1 MQSAKERCSRSGV
14 FAMGTKTI
22 AEANLY
28 NDVLF
33 LFSCYGNTDMTGLI
47 LGIIWASRSRCVP
60 SRRRTRWGNGRA
72 TTPRRWTPTCSGRD
86 SLYQVETLHR
96 GGAHPE
102 KPFPLGASRL
112 PRLPYRE
119 RDGKKYGHGKS
130 LSNRGRK
137 RVSPKERPKCCGTW
151 ARGCGRPAC
160 PSVNSPCFCKC
171 FCSDG
176 NSPKHHVSWQGI
188 RSSEKLP
195 SHLDVLQH
203 LCLDCMKRMKLQSG
217 TEKRTQPDRNH
228 HPVQITGEIE
238 DMSLERDFPS
248 LVDRWTVADIG
259 HSGIPMVVHQH
270 PRCIDSQRGQTFGR
284 GNIGSGHANSASK
297 ALAMD
302 HHPGIGKRKQIRH
315 GSIMPKEP
323 HCFPVPSRLNS
334 LPFPKHYMV

>member
-1 MQSAKERCSRSGV
+1 
-14 FAMGTKTI
+14 
-22 AEANLY
+22 
-28 NDVLF
+28 
-33 LFSCYGNTDMTGLI
+33 MT
-47 LGIIWASRSRCVP
+47 
-60 SRRRTRWGNGRA
+60 
-72 TTPRRWTPTCSGRD
+72 
-86 SLYQVETLHR
+86 ETLSHIALR
-96 GGAHPE
+96 RLNGSE
-102 KPFPLGASRL
+102 TSEWYRPFDSVKVSINEEGCLVIDAPLVHEGKLVTNDRAEL
-112 PRLPYRE
+112 RE
-119 RDGKKYGHGKS
+119 RDGKKYGHGRS

-160 PSVNSPCFCKC
+160 PSVKSPCFCKC

-238 DMSLERDFPS
+238 DMSLERDFLS

-270 PRCIDSQRGQTFGR
+270 PRRIDSQKGQTFGR
-284 GNIGSGHANSASK
+284 GNIGSRHANSASK

-315 GSIMPKEP
+315 GSIMPKGP
-323 HCFPVPSRLNS
+323 RCFPVPSRLNS